1 VRYIVLPIER
11 DPVDAEEQG
20 FEVFRAQFPGWQA
33 ADADPLTILVRATAV
48 MDSEVAEL
56 ASRMSE
62 EAFRYFGR
70 GLLGLPPVDD
80 APAIGTVRF
89 TAQDASGPYV
99 VPEDLE
105 VAGRDATGTLRGFR
119 VLSSAVI
126 PNGSTTVDVAVEATE
141 DGTVS
146 EGISGAGEFLEYV
159 DYLTAVEFIGTTEG
173 ATDRESDEAYLDR
186 LAEELTLQAPRPIVP
201 HDFAVLARRIAGP
214 GYRATAIDGL
224 NPADGT
230 TDNERFVAVSL
241 IDAAGLDA
249 PAPVRTAVQNALE
262 AMREATFNAPV
273 FNPTRTTVD
282 VTGTGTALPGWDPAA
297 VEIAALERL
306 ADYLSPATW
315 GQRLDTG
322 ETLEWRNIPLVR
334 WGEVYEQLQRVEG
347 LEFVDTL
354 QLGKNGGALLASG
367 ADVTLDGYATL
378 PVAGALSFAVSAGTP

>member
-20 FEVFRAQFPGWQA
+20 FEVFRAQFPGWQP

-201 HDFAVLARRIAGP
+201 HDFAVLARTRRSSTRRGRRSTSP
-214 GYRATAIDGL
+214 
-224 NPADGT
+224 
-230 TDNERFVAVSL
+230 
-241 IDAAGLDA
+241 A
-249 PAPVRTAVQNALE
+249 PAPPCRAGIPPRWRSPRSSASRTTSRRRRGASGSTPARRWSGATFRSCGGARSTNSCSAWRASSSSTRCNSGRTAA
-262 AMREATFNAPV
+262 RCSRPAP
-273 FNPTRTTVD
+273 T
-282 VTGTGTALPGWDPAA
+282 
-297 VEIAALERL
+297 
-306 ADYLSPATW
+306 
-315 GQRLDTG
+315 
-322 ETLEWRNIPLVR
+322 
-334 WGEVYEQLQRVEG
+334 
-347 LEFVDTL
+347 
-354 QLGKNGGALLASG
+354 
-367 ADVTLDGYATL
+367 
-378 PVAGALSFAVSAGTP
+378 